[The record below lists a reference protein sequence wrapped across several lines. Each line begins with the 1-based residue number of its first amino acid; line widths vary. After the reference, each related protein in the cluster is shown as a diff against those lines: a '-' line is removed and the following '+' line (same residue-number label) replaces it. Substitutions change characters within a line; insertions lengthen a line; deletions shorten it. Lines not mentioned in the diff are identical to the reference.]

1 MEDSSFVRRAVPWAL
16 AGYGVYFVGVSTW
29 MALDPGSFFEALGP
43 FGVRNDHYIRD
54 AATFQLALGLLALA
68 GVWRPQLRLAALGV
82 IGAQF
87 LLHAINHLADIPEAD
102 PEWVGVADFVGLS
115 LAGAALA
122 GLFMA
127 ERRRAR

>member
-1 MEDSSFVRRAVPWAL
+1 VPGRFLERAIPSTL
-16 AGYGVYFVGVSTW
+16 AGFGAYLLAISAW
-29 MALDPGSFFEALGP
+29 MLVAPGSFFEALGP

-54 AATFQLALGLLALA
+54 AATFQFALGLLALA
-68 GVWRPQLRLAALGV
+68 AVWRPQLRLAALGV

-87 LLHAINHLADIPEAD
+87 LLHAINHLADIREAD
-102 PEWVGVADFVGLS
+102 PEWVGVADFIGLS

-122 GLFMA
+122 GVFVA